1 MVGLVPKN
9 GRAIWIGR
17 WTRAAALALTIWVC
31 AGVAAP
37 AQDAPTAATPISADD
52 LRAAYPGAEGF
63 APLPGLPGAR
73 SVSIDGAARGY
84 VASTRQT
91 INSVGFAGHP
101 IDILIGVDTTGKI
114 VGARLLSHAEP
125 IMVIGLSSADL
136 ERFVSSFVG
145 LDVNAPP
152 RAAPSAERPGPDA
165 IAGAT
170 VSSAVIHDSIV
181 RTARAVLAHAQATGA
196 AGVQRG
202 GVDRTSFAPAA
213 WSALVADASV
223 ACRDVREK
231 DNDDND
237 EPREKLFIRL
247 CLALATP
254 PRIGQN
260 LLGQL
265 PFTRLMASLGL
276 DDHAIIV
283 MAEGGYSF
291 KGTRFVRSGRFDRL
305 QIVQGATTI
314 AVTTAGYTNVE
325 ALAPSDAPPFREV
338 GVFTIGAA
346 TGFDPTQSWR
356 LELAVEG
363 DEAHEVGGS
372 PLIFDYTL
380 PTRYVLAAA
389 SMSPAATA
397 PPSMAMPPS
406 LWAQAATLW
415 GGDSLW
421 MEQWRR
427 HWGRIAVLC
436 VALVALSA
444 ILIFQD
450 QLVSSFQRYRLV
462 RLGFLAFTMLW
473 LGWYAGAQLSVVHVL
488 TFIQALRAD
497 FRWEFFLI
505 DPMSFLLWGFVAVA
519 MLFWGRGVFCG
530 WLCPFGALQELLN
543 EAARVCRIPQIQ
555 VPFAVHE
562 RLWPIKYIL
571 FLGLFAVSLNSM
583 ALAIYGAEIEPFKTA
598 ISLGFVREW
607 PFVTYAVALLAA
619 GLFIERFFCRYLCPL
634 GAALAIPARLR
645 MFDWLKRR
653 FQCGRSCHNCAERCT
668 VQAIH
673 PNGAINPNE
682 CIHCLNCQ
690 AMYFDPAI
698 CPTLAQELKKVT
710 VPAARTSHHAE
721 EANHDDR
728 HSTRT

>member
-1 MVGLVPKN
+1 MTVVQLV
-9 GRAIWIGR
+9 R
-17 WTRAAALALTIWVC
+17 TAALALAIMT
-31 AGVAAP
+31 GTGAAAS
-37 AQDAPTAATPISADD
+37 AQDAPVSTDE
-52 LRAAYPGAEGF
+52 LRAAYPAAERF
-63 APLPGLPGAR
+63 EPLAGLPGAWR
-73 SVSIDGAARGY
+73 ASIDSAARGY

-101 IDILIGVDTTGKI
+101 IDILIGVDTAGKV
-114 VGARLLSHAEP
+114 VGARLRSHAEP

-136 ERFVSSFVG
+136 ERYVASFVG
-145 LDVNAPP
+145 LEVNAPP
-152 RAAPSAERPGPDA
+152 RAEPRAERPGPDA

-181 RTARAVLAHAQATGA
+181 RAARAVLAHAQATGA
-196 AGVQRG
+196 GGMARG
-202 GVDRTSFAPAA
+202 GIDRAGFAPAA
-213 WSALVADASV
+213 WAELVADGSV

-231 DNDDND
+231 DDD
-237 EPREKLFIRL
+237 EPDGELFIRL
-247 CLALATP
+247 CIALATP

-260 LLGQL
+260 LLGQI
-265 PFTRLMASLGL
+265 PFTRLMAGLGV
-276 DDHAIIV
+276 DDHAIVV

-305 QIVQGATTI
+305 QVVQDANVIGL
-314 AVTTAGYTNVE
+314 TTAGYTNVE
-325 ALAPSDAPPFREV
+325 ALKATGAPSFREV
-338 GVFTIGAA
+338 GVFTLNAG
-346 TGFDPTQSWR
+346 TGFDPARPWR
-356 LELAVEG
+356 LELTVEG
-363 DEAHEVGGS
+363 DEADEVGGS
-372 PLIFDYTL
+372 PLTFDYTV
-380 PTRYVLAAA
+380 PAKYVLAAA
-389 SMSPAATA
+389 AAIPAASA
-397 PPSMAMPPS
+397 PSGGAVSSSPRT
-406 LWAQAATLW
+406 QAAALW

-421 MEQWRR
+421 TDQWRR

-436 VALVALSA
+436 VALLALSA

-450 QLVSSFQRYRLV
+450 QLFGNFNRYRGV

-698 CPTLAQELKKVT
+698 CPTLAQELKKIA
-710 VPAARTSHHAE
+710 VPAARGAHPAE
-721 EANHDDR
+721 EASHDDR

>member
-1 MVGLVPKN
+1 MAGGGV
-9 GRAIWIGR
+9 
-17 WTRAAALALTIWVC
+17 AALAL
-31 AGVAAP
+31 
-37 AQDAPTAATPISADD
+37 DARLSTEE
-52 LRAAYPGAEGF
+52 LRAAYPGAERF
-63 APLPGLPGAR
+63 EPLPALAGAW
-73 SVSIDGAARGY
+73 SASGDGAALGY
-84 VASTRQT
+84 VASTRDT

-101 IDILIGVDTTGKI
+101 IDILIGVDAAGKI

-125 IMVIGLSSADL
+125 IMIIGLSSTDL
-136 ERFVSSFVG
+136 ERFVDSFVG
-145 LDVNAPP
+145 LDVNARP
-152 RAAPSAERPGPDA
+152 RAEPSAERPGPDA

-170 VSSAVIHDSIV
+170 VSSAVIHDSIL
-181 RTARAVLAHAQATGA
+181 RAARAVLAHAQATGV
-196 AGVQRG
+196 AGVPRG
-202 GVDRTSFAPAA
+202 GIDRTTFAPTA
-213 WSALVADASV
+213 WPALVADASV
-223 ACRDVREK
+223 TCRDVREK
-231 DNDDND
+231 DDDD
-237 EPREKLFIRL
+237 DDKPREKLFIRL

-260 LLGQL
+260 LLGQI

-276 DDHAIIV
+276 DDHAIMV

-305 QIVQGATTI
+305 QIVQGAASI

-325 ALAPSDAPPFREV
+325 ALAAADAPPFREV
-338 GVFTIGAA
+338 GVFTIGAE
-346 TGFDPTQSWR
+346 TGFDPARPWR

-363 DEAHEVGGS
+363 DEAHDVGGS
-372 PLIFDYTL
+372 PLIFDYAL
-380 PTRYVLAAA
+380 PSRYILATPAASAIPAAEAPSGTAIPASPWTQAAA
-389 SMSPAATA
+389 
-397 PPSMAMPPS
+397 
-406 LWAQAATLW
+406 LWS
-415 GGDSLW
+415 GDSLW
-421 MEQWRR
+421 VEQWRR
-427 HWGRIAVLC
+427 QWGRIAVLS

-450 QLVSSFQRYRLV
+450 QLVSSFTRYRLV

-488 TFIQALRAD
+488 TFIQALRTD

-607 PFVTYAVALLAA
+607 SFVIYALGLLTV

-690 AMYFDPAI
+690 AMYFDPTI
-698 CPTLAQELKKVT
+698 CPTLAQELKKIA
-710 VPAARTSHHAE
+710 VPAARGTLHAE